1 MIEVVI
7 FDFGNVLCT
16 FDVDIFVQDIARR
29 AGTPPDHLVLALKR
43 ATPLVVQYE
52 TGLISTDQFFEQIS
66 HHAGIT
72 LSRTDFRDAYCSI
85 FDPIP
90 ETLKLVKRLEPRY
103 RLGLLSNTNQWHYA
117 CAIQPVEVFPLFEA
131 VSLSFEVKAMKPAE
145 PMYHD
150 MLAKLQVPAERCVYI
165 DDVRDNV
172 ETGLGI
178 GMRAI
183 HYTSHEALCSSLEE
197 CGVRVG

>member
-1 MIEVVI
+1 MIEAVI

-16 FDVDIFVQDIARR
+16 FDVGIFVRDIARR
-29 AGTPPDHLVLALKR
+29 TGTPRDVLVLALKR

-52 TGLISTDQFFEQIS
+52 TGLISSDQFFEQVS
-66 HHAGIT
+66 RHAGIT

-90 ETLKLVKRLEPRY
+90 ETLKLVRTLEARY
-103 RLGLLSNTNQWHYA
+103 RLGLLSNTNEWHYA
-117 CAIQPVEVFPLFEA
+117 CAIQPLEVFPLFEA
-131 VSLSFEVKAMKPAE
+131 VSLSFKVKAMKPAE

-150 MLAKLQVPAERCVYI
+150 MLARLRVPAERCVYI

-172 ETGLGI
+172 ETGSRL

-183 HYTSHEALCSSLEE
+183 HYTSHETLCSSLEE
-197 CGVRVG
+197 CGIRVG